1 MNITLRQLHG
11 FRMVAELGSFT
22 RAAQRL
28 KIAQPA
34 LSLGVRDLESELNLR
49 LFDRTTRK
57 VELTV
62 AGRDFLKSVDKLITD
77 LETAVKN
84 AQDWNERKRGR
95 FAIAAPPFLAA
106 MIIPTAIAEYK
117 AAFPAIDVRL
127 IDAQTDVIVEK
138 VRSGD
143 ADFGVG
149 TFSDSEEGIRPEIL
163 FKDTL
168 MAWGSPRLATMR
180 SSRLT
185 WRDLRQAPLIALTRE
200 SGIRQLMD
208 QAFEKAGQLPRPI
221 YEVSHV
227 TTAVMLVEAGLGISI
242 LPSYAWGFAK
252 TFDIVAKPLFEPTVS
267 REVTIIRSSSRSL
280 SPAAEEFTRFLRKQI
295 KSTLPRSL
303 RSKQ

>member
-34 LSLGVRDLESELNLR
+34 LSLGVRDLENELNLR

-62 AGRDFLKSVDKLITD
+62 AGREFLKSVDKLISD

-84 AQDWNERKRGR
+84 AQDWTERKRGR
-95 FAIAAPPFLAA
+95 FAIAVPPFLAA
-106 MIIPTAIAEYK
+106 MIIPSAIAEYK
-117 AAFPAIDVRL
+117 TAFPAIEVRL
-127 IDAQTDVIVEK
+127 FDAQTDVIVEK
-138 VRSGD
+138 VRSGE

-149 TFSDSEEGIRPEIL
+149 TFSDSEEGIRREIL
-163 FKDTL
+163 FKDTI
-168 MAWGSPRLATMR
+168 MAWGSPRLASIR

-185 WRDLRQAPLIALTRE
+185 WRDLRQVPIIALTRE

-208 QAFEKAGQLPRPI
+208 QAFEKVGQLPRPA
-221 YEVSHV
+221 YEVSHI
-227 TTAVMLVEAGLGISI
+227 TTALMLVEAGLGISI

-252 TFDIVAKPLFEPTVS
+252 AFDIVAKPLFEPTVN

-280 SPAAEEFTRFLRKQI
+280 SPAAEDFTRFLRKQI

>member
-34 LSLGVRDLESELNLR
+34 LSLGVRDLENELNLR

-62 AGRDFLKSVDKLITD
+62 AGRDFLQSVDKLITD
-77 LETAVKN
+77 LETAVKH
-84 AQDWNERKRGR
+84 AQDWTERKRGR
-95 FAIAAPPFLAA
+95 FAIAVPPFLAA

-117 AAFPAIDVRL
+117 SAFAAIDVRL
-127 IDAQTDVIVEK
+127 IDAQTDVIVDK
-138 VRSGD
+138 VRSGE

-149 TFSDSEEGIRPEIL
+149 TFAEAEEGIRRDLL

-168 MAWGSPRLATMR
+168 MAWGSSRLPGMR

-185 WRDLRQAPLIALTRE
+185 WRDLRQVPLIALTRE

-208 QAFEKAGQLPRPI
+208 QSFESAGLSVRPA
-221 YEVSHV
+221 YEVSHI
-227 TTAVMLVEAGLGISI
+227 TTAVMLAEADLGIAI

-252 TFDIVAKPLFEPTVS
+252 SFDIVSKPLFEPSVN

-280 SPAAEEFTRFLRKQI
+280 SPAAEEFTRFLRKQV
-295 KSTLPRSL
+295 KSTLPRNH
-303 RSKQ
+303 RPK